1 MGSIKRTPIIGY
13 LGLMFILNGFVIIIP
28 GTVSIIFNELNAALV
43 FTLTGVATIVLGI
56 VLLRRY
62 PKGELRLKEAMVVSA
77 SAWAVCPLIS
87 AIPFMTISHMDP
99 IDSYFEAMS
108 GLTATGLTMLIN
120 AEQCPNGILF
130 LRSLLEW
137 VGGVGVIVLLLAVI
151 MRPGI
156 AAATLY
162 VAEARTD
169 KIMPSAISTVR
180 TIWWIY
186 ILYTILGTILLF
198 LAGLPLFDAL
208 NHSMTSLATG
218 GFSIKN
224 QSIGAY
230 NNPSVELLVICLMI
244 IGSISFVV
252 HYRVLHGNVKELVK
266 NAEIR
271 FMVVILILFT
281 FLMTVDLYLRG
292 YAPFQALRV
301 SAFQCVSGMSGTG
314 FSTMDLTTLS
324 DFSKAVLI
332 ILMVTGGGY
341 GSTSGAIKL
350 IRMAIIF
357 KSFHWIILKL
367 IEPRG
372 AIIPMKLGG
381 KVYEEPAIIEA
392 ALFAVLYASF
402 LIGGTLI
409 LTFLGYPFVN
419 ALFEIA
425 SAEGNV
431 GLTVGVC
438 SPAMPIAGKIVM
450 IVEMWAGRLEFLPVI
465 ILAGSF
471 FGYPKKWP

>member
-1 MGSIKRTPIIGY
+1 MNSIERPSIIGY
-13 LGLMFILNGFVIIIP
+13 LGLMFILNGFVVVIP

-43 FTLTGVATIVLGI
+43 FTLTGVATIILGAI
-56 VLLRRY
+56 LLRRF
-62 PKGELRLKEAMVVSA
+62 PRGELKLKDAMVVSA
-77 SAWAVCPLIS
+77 LVWALCPLIS
-87 AIPFMTISHMDP
+87 SIPFMTIAQLNP

-108 GLTATGLTMLIN
+108 GLTATGLTMLTN
-120 AEQCPNGILF
+120 VEQSSKGILF

-137 VGGVGVIVLLLAVI
+137 VGGIGVIVLLLAVM

-169 KIMPSAISTVR
+169 KIMPTAISTVR

-186 ILYTILGTILLF
+186 IAYTILGTILLF
-198 LAGLPLFDAL
+198 FAGLPLFDAL

-218 GFSIKN
+218 GFSIRN
-224 QSIGAY
+224 QSISAY
-230 NNPSVELLVICLMI
+230 NNPSVELIVIFLMI
-244 IGSISFVV
+244 LGSTSFIV
-252 HYRVLHGNVKELVK
+252 HYRVLHGDVKELIK
-266 NAEIR
+266 NVEVR
-271 FMVVILILFT
+271 FMIIALIIFT
-281 FLMTVDLYLRG
+281 LLMTLDLYLRG
-292 YAPFQALRV
+292 YAPFQAIRM

-314 FSTMDLTTLS
+314 FSTMDLTTLG
-324 DFSKAVLI
+324 DFSKAILI
-332 ILMVTGGGY
+332 FLMVMGGGY

-350 IRMAIIF
+350 IRMTIIF

-381 KVYEEPAIIEA
+381 KVYEEPAIMEA
-392 ALFAVLYASF
+392 ALYVILYASF

-409 LTFLGYPFVN
+409 FTFLGYPFVN
-419 ALFEIA
+419 ASFEIA
-425 SAEGNV
+425 SAIGNV

-450 IVEMWAGRLEFLPVI
+450 IVEMWAGRLEILPVI
-465 ILAGSF
+465 ILAGLF
-471 FGYPKKWP
+471 FGYPKKLP